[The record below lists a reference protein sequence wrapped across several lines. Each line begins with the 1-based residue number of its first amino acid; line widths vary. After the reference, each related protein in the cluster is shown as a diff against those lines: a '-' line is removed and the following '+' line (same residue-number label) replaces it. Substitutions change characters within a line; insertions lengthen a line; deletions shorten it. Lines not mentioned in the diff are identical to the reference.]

1 MTFAEQYQDFKQ
13 RLEESFLRYL
23 PAPQTRPQRLHEAMH
38 YSLQAGGK
46 RLRPILLLGAFHALS
61 PINTERNPL
70 PAAVALECL
79 HTYSL
84 IHDDL
89 PSLDN
94 SDLRRGLA
102 TCHKQFDEATALL
115 AGDALLTI
123 AFDLLSEHYQSDPLL
138 ANQLV
143 RKLSVAAGSQRLIGG
158 QMEDILGEKSD
169 YTLEQLEYIHL
180 NKTAALIQASL
191 VMGTLLADADA
202 HTIQQVEQIGL
213 HVGLAF
219 QIIDDILDATSNTDV
234 LGKSVGS
241 DAELQK
247 TTYVKL
253 LGLEEARKQAENET
267 NKALQQVRDLHGET
281 WFLAQLIEQMGRRIH

>member
-1 MTFAEQYQDFKQ
+1 
-13 RLEESFLRYL
+13 
-23 PAPQTRPQRLHEAMH
+23 
-38 YSLQAGGK
+38 
-46 RLRPILLLGAFHALS
+46 
-61 PINTERNPL
+61 
-70 PAAVALECL
+70 
-79 HTYSL
+79 
-84 IHDDL
+84 
-89 PSLDN
+89 
-94 SDLRRGLA
+94 
-102 TCHKQFDEATALL
+102 
-115 AGDALLTI
+115 
-123 AFDLLSEHYQSDPLL
+123 YQSDPLL

-253 LGLEEARKQAENET
+253 LGLEEAREQATNET
-267 NKALQQVRDLHGET
+267 NKALQLARGLPGET
-281 WFLAQLIEQMGRRIH
+281 WFLTQLIEQMGRRIH